1 MSAPAAVIAPATRAA
16 TTRQTARV
24 AVLGA
29 RGYTGQEFV
38 RLALAHPGLQVAAV
52 SSRDEEGVPASA
64 WLTGLDPRAAAL
76 PETRPP
82 SMVASA
88 IDAGTIDTVVAC
100 LPHGAWRELQLEF
113 PVFARAARV
122 VDLSSDHRAGQ
133 EGYRYGLPE
142 AFRATLAGAP
152 RIANPGC
159 YATAA
164 TLALLP
170 AAQSGWLAGPI
181 LLTALSGVS
190 GAGRGA
196 TLRTSFVEVEG
207 GASFYHVGTEHPH
220 VAEVEATLARL
231 HGDGHAALRP
241 QIAFA
246 PQLAPMARGI
256 LMVAS
261 APLTRRVDPET
272 ARAAWE
278 TCYQDEAFVRVLPAT
293 EWPQTRAVHG
303 SNRCD
308 LAVTTVHD
316 GATLMVTAAL
326 DNLVKGAA
334 GQAVQNL
341 NLQLGWPEDTGLP
354 RHGSAT

>member
-1 MSAPAAVIAPATRAA
+1 MSAPAAAIAPVTGAGAA
-16 TTRQTARV
+16 PQTARV

-29 RGYTGQEFV
+29 RGYTGQAFV
-38 RLALAHPGLQVAAV
+38 RLALAHPGLQVAAL
-52 SSRDEEGVPASA
+52 SSRDEEGIPAAA
-64 WLTGLDPRAAAL
+64 WLAGLDPRAAAL
-76 PETRPP
+76 PAFQPT
-82 SMVASA
+82 STVAAA
-88 IDAGTIDTVVAC
+88 IESGAFDTVIAC
-100 LPHGAWRELQLEF
+100 LPHGAWRALQLEF
-113 PVFARAARV
+113 PGFAHAARV

-133 EGYRYGLPE
+133 EGYCYGLPE

-170 AAQSGWLAGPI
+170 AVKSGWLAGPI
-181 LLTALSGVS
+181 VLSALSGVS

-196 TLRTSFVEVEG
+196 TLRTSFVEVHG
-207 GASFYHVGTEHPH
+207 AASFYRVGTEHAH

-231 HGDGHAALRP
+231 GDLEHRAFRP

-256 LMVAS
+256 LLVAS
-261 APLTRRVDPET
+261 APLTHPLDPDA

-278 TCYQDEAFVRVLPAT
+278 TSYENEPFVRVLPAA
-293 EWPQTRAVHG
+293 EWPETRAVNG

-326 DNLVKGAA
+326 DNLIKGAA

-354 RHGSAT
+354 RHGNPT